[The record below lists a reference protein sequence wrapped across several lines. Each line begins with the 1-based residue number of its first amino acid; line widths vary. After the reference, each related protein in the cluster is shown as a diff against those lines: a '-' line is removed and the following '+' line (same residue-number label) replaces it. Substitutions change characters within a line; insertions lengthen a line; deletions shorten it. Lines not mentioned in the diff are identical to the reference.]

1 MGIDIYARWPSQTEA
16 EAQVTGFSI
25 AHGHIGYL
33 REAYHGEP
41 YATRVLVPEAF
52 DHEAY
57 PDGARIPAETLR
69 ERLPETLDTATRRQ
83 QLLYN
88 EGPDQE
94 NTRVVLQSFRD
105 FVEFCE
111 RTEREAGEP
120 CTIVASY

>member
-1 MGIDIYARWPSQTEA
+1 MLIGFPASDPASAGRRCHRYA
-16 EAQVTGFSI
+16 VG
-25 AHGHIGYL
+25 
-33 REAYHGEP
+33 
-41 YATRVLVPEAF
+41 
-52 DHEAY
+52 
-57 PDGARIPAETLR
+57 
-69 ERLPETLDTATRRQ
+69 RQ